1 MADTHIKEKHILI
14 FSARWCA
21 PCKQMA
27 AHVWS
32 NESVKSQISK
42 YTSVQRLDIEDST
55 GSQLAMIYG
64 ISGVPTVIV
73 VDKDGKQLKRGNFMN
88 VPQITEFLSQYVSK
102 KFSSSCC
109 VYDRLVSVLHTN
121 EGAYMDSP
129 AGYQS
134 GQILSWW
141 PTSVYNM

>member
-88 VPQITEFLSQYVSK
+88 VPQITEFLS
-102 KFSSSCC
+102 
-109 VYDRLVSVLHTN
+109 
-121 EGAYMDSP
+121 
-129 AGYQS
+129 
-134 GQILSWW
+134 
-141 PTSVYNM
+141 